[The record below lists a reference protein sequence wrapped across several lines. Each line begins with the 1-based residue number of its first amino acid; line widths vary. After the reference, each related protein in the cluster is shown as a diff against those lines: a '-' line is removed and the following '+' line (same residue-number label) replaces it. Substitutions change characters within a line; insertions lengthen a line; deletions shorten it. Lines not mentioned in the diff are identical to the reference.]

1 MENNDNQPKDF
12 SEVLDFIEDTKDGK
26 FTEQEFSISELLK
39 CSISREEVE
48 YIRNDNIQTS
58 EIFLYGLH

>member
-26 FTEQEFSISELLK
+26 FTEKRFSISELLN

-48 YIRNDNIQTS
+48 FIQNDNIQAS